1 MKTMVRCLF
10 LFVMMIVVAVPAYAA
25 PQAKSAPPAKSA
37 PQAQAAP
44 AHSAAPSKMRDV
56 VHIYQCNIVG
66 ATVTEAQ
73 VEADVL
79 EMLKATRATVG
90 GEKFSAKVLWPVAV
104 NNMGETDFQVLAI
117 FTTFTAWGKVW
128 DASRDPNSPLAKW
141 EANVQRNDAYECT
154 DSAVWES
161 ITIDEK

>member
-1 MKTMVRCLF
+1 MKTVVICL
-10 LFVMMIVVAVPAYAA
+10 LVLVMTTVVAVSLY
-25 PQAKSAPPAKSA
+25 KA
-37 PQAQAAP
+37 PQAQTTAQ
-44 AHSAAPSKMRDV
+44 AHSVTSSKLRDV
-56 VHIYQCNIVG
+56 VHVYNCNIVG
-66 ATVTEAQ
+66 EKVTEAD

-79 EMLKATRATVG
+79 EMLKATKATVG

-141 EANVQRNDAYECT
+141 EAAVARNDQYECT

-161 ITIDEK
+161 VMIEDK